1 MEGMGT
7 SLENR
12 HGASLRVG
20 CAMNLHAAEKVFAQK
35 TLAASLVGVLT
46 RPIGS
51 PKINSDTKLLFLKVR
66 KG

>member
-35 TLAASLVGVLT
+35 TLAASLVDILT
-46 RPIGS
+46 CPVYFS
-51 PKINSDTKLLFLKVR
+51 KIYSKPRSFS
-66 KG
+66 